1 MKSWKASSVVLEVFS
16 TAYKKKVYSKR
27 YEKAYKKAYMKAYKE
42 VFEKASFHS
51 YSAFKIR
58 VRLPQFYHFHK

>member
-27 YEKAYKKAYMKAYKE
+27 YEKAYKKAYKE